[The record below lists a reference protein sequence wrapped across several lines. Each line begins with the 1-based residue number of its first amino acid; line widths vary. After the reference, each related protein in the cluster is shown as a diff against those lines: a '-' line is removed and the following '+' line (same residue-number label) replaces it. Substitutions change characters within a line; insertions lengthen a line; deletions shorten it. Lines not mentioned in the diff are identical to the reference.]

1 MGSSDVTGGDSGQR
15 NEVIDDP
22 KLKRGGG
29 NDWPCG
35 VTDGGQCRYLVWHRT
50 MGKGMGVEGESSGL
64 KRKEYLLSVLV
75 VSNSWAGVQS
85 NEGNESRRKMDI
97 RDLI

>member
-1 MGSSDVTGGDSGQR
+1 
-15 NEVIDDP
+15 
-22 KLKRGGG
+22 
-29 NDWPCG
+29 
-35 VTDGGQCRYLVWHRT
+35 